1 MTKEDIK
8 EFNGVE
14 REFRVHK
21 NAHDFEL
28 DNQGVSIHRN
38 SKGENDYNNQW
49 KDYAWCLQPLLED
62 IQDEPWFAIAVK
74 KLQRLVKLAPKGSN
88 IRYKIQ
94 QLLDMV
100 RVK

>member
-1 MTKEDIK
+1 MTKADIE

-14 REFRVHK
+14 REFEIHR

-28 DNQGVSIHRN
+28 ISQGVSIHLN
-38 SKGENDYNNQW
+38 SKGENDYNKQW
-49 KDYAWCLQPLLED
+49 KDYAWFLQLLLDD
-62 IQDEPWFAIAVK
+62 IKDESWFAIARR
-74 KLQRLVKLAPKGSN
+74 KLLRLVKLAPKGSN